1 MIFFQPDVYK
11 SSTLKPTML
20 QHPKYDSESILHCPH
35 DKSHQHKTDRKFPVV
50 EVRSNPGIL
59 KNEIDYLSVFIDA
72 ILHFQFIAKC
82 IRKAV
87 FNHNYRKTS
96 L

>member
-1 MIFFQPDVYK
+1 MNQTLHPSIEHIVYFANVCAIFFQPDVYK

-50 EVRSNPGIL
+50 EVRSGPGMFE
-59 KNEIDYLSVFIDA
+59 NEIEAAQVCS
-72 ILHFQFIAKC
+72 KM
-82 IRKAV
+82 K
-87 FNHNYRKTS
+87 
-96 L
+96 